1 MPLVGDEPFVLV
13 AGARGVAVHE
23 LLAGLLRRSGPLPYS
38 PRGTYLVVHGPSR
51 PAVFADLGTARR
63 RSLELADPLLGRMTL
78 VATRA
83 VTANDGTRHRLVDAL
98 VRCCPALILVTDG
111 RQPYQPAELDL
122 LEAAVELGRCVFLA
136 VSRAYDASSWPDVVW
151 ANQTTLARR
160 FPQLALRSWHL
171 VGRPEPDLAD
181 LRDELLAWAKAHVA
195 PPPRRLPA
203 IRVASG
209 AVESNWR
216 DVLRAQVEAAC
227 IRAKACAARELG
239 RLHRLSDVGQL
250 GIEELGRGLQ
260 QLSLTLATE
269 VHLAVDRVVDTVLQ
283 RVLAEPPDDRVLDRV
298 ALSLQ
303 RDVAERCGGASA
315 CFRAL
320 RVTGTAAAAVATS
333 RHAVAGLVAHSD
345 AHRGVLPPLG
355 IGLTANRP
363 AAPGAARS
371 CERAWV
377 DRAIEA
383 VDAELDRELS
393 RQFTFLG
400 QATADLIAD
409 GLDHDLLLV

>member
-1 MPLVGDEPFVLV
+1 
-13 AGARGVAVHE
+13 VHE

-51 PAVFADLGTARR
+51 PAAFPEVATARR
-63 RSLELADPLLGRMTL
+63 RTLELGDPLLGRMTL

-83 VTANDGTRHRLVDAL
+83 TTANDGTRHRLVDEL
-98 VRCCPALILVTDG
+98 VRRCPALILVTDG

-122 LEAAVELGRCVFLA
+122 VDLATELGRCVFLA
-136 VSRAYDASSWPDVVW
+136 VSRAYDANNWPDVVW

-181 LRDELLAWAKAHVA
+181 LRGELLDWAKVHAA

-203 IRVASG
+203 IRVASD

-216 DVLRAQVEAAC
+216 DVLRVQVDTAC
-227 IRAKACAARELG
+227 LRAKTCGARELA
-239 RLHRLSDVGQL
+239 RLRRLADVGQL

-283 RVLAEPPDDRVLDRV
+283 RVLAEPPDDRVLERV

-320 RVTGTAAAAVATS
+320 QVTGTAVAAVATS

-363 AAPGAARS
+363 AAPDSPGLR
-371 CERAWV
+371 ERAWV
-377 DRAIEA
+377 DRAIAA